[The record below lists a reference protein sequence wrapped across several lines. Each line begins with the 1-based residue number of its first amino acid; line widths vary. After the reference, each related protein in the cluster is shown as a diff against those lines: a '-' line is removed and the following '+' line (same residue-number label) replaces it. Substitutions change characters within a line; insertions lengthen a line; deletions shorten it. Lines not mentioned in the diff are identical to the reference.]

1 LGNGHINK
9 APMMHWALANTGACS
24 WRWMSNPDNLTEEE
38 KTVLA
43 LNLTQNVTA
52 GYTISFLSV
61 MERTN
66 GATALTAKLGMSQD
80 DVDAVWAKHGDEINL
95 MNNVMH
101 LKIQTLP
108 YFQRSLAKRQHEVL
122 QWVGDGKTTQDI
134 AIVLELTPATIE
146 KYLRLARETL
156 DVETTAQAVLKAAF
170 YNQMFVIESESA

>member
-38 KTVLA
+38 KTVVA

-61 MERTN
+61 MERTK

-108 YFQRSLAKRQHEVL
+108 YFNDPSQSDNTR
-122 QWVGDGKTTQDI
+122 
-134 AIVLELTPATIE
+134 
-146 KYLRLARETL
+146 
-156 DVETTAQAVLKAAF
+156 F
-170 YNQMFVIESESA
+170 YNGLATEKQPKILRSFWN

>member
-1 LGNGHINK
+1 MDVE
-9 APMMHWALANTGACS
+9 P
-24 WRWMSNPDNLTEEE
+24 RQPDQGR
-38 KTVLA
+38 KTVVA
-43 LNLTQNVTA
+43 FNLTQNVTA

-108 YFQRSLAKRQHEVL
+108 YFNDPSQSDNTR
-122 QWVGDGKTTQDI
+122 
-134 AIVLELTPATIE
+134 
-146 KYLRLARETL
+146 
-156 DVETTAQAVLKAAF
+156 F
-170 YNQMFVIESESA
+170 YNGLATEKQPKILRSCWN